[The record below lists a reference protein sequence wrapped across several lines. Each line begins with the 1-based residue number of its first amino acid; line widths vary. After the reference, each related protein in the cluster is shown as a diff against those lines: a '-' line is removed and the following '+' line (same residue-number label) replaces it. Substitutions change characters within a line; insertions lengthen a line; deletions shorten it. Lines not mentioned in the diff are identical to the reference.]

1 MRIEYHRTLIA
12 DHVRNDVIYRALE
25 ANIVP
30 GETVVADIGAGTGL
44 LGMMA
49 ARLGAKEVFLYE
61 AAEVAGVAEAAV
73 AANGVENCFVMPCHS
88 MEMENPPQVDVIISE
103 TLGNYAF
110 EEDIITTLNDARARF
125 LKPGGI
131 VLPRAVTQFAAP
143 VIAPRLDA
151 ELRVWAQT
159 GATYGLD
166 LSLPQ
171 TMSLNNAYVRRLSAD
186 ELLAGPAREWDKAD
200 LQQAAD
206 PGRSGALEWRIE
218 KSVTVY
224 GFAVWWVA
232 DFGEGLS
239 LSTGPEAPATH
250 WEQLYFPLE
259 SALAVAAGERLGFEL
274 NSHSAPESGTHLAW
288 VAELRAADSQVKSRQ
303 EMDLDKG
310 YLP

>member
-12 DHVRNDVIYRALE
+12 DHVRNRVLFEALKAVIE
-25 ANIVP
+25 P
-30 GETVVADIGAGTGL
+30 GRTVVADVGAGTGL
-44 LGMMA
+44 LGLMA

-61 AAEVAGVAEAAV
+61 TAEVAGVAEEVIAAS
-73 AANGVENCFVMPCHS
+73 GFDNCFVMPCHS
-88 MEMENPPQVDVIISE
+88 TEMEDAPPVDVIISE

-110 EEDIITTLNDARARF
+110 EEDIITTLNDARQRF
-125 LKPGGI
+125 LKPGGVI
-131 VLPRAVTQFAAP
+131 LPRAVMQFAAP
-143 VIAPRLDA
+143 VIAPRLDT
-151 ELRVWAQT
+151 ELRVWGETAE
-159 GATYGLD
+159 TYGLD

-171 TMSLNNAYVRRLSAD
+171 LMSLNNAYVRRISAD
-186 ELLAGPAREWDKAD
+186 ELLAGSVQEWDRVEFNR
-200 LQQAAD
+200 AAD
-206 PGRSGALEWRIE
+206 PARSGSLGWDIADAA
-218 KSVTVY
+218 TVY

-259 SALAVAAGERLGFEL
+259 NELAVKPSARLLFEL
-274 NSHSAPESGTHLAW
+274 SSHSAPESGTHLSW
-288 VAELRAADSQVKSRQ
+288 GAELHAADGTMTSRQ